1 MLIITTIALI
11 VKWLL
16 LQPIHNELVDKYK
29 QGELLFYER
38 NSFCDLIDLEDFN
51 MLTFPIACLIILI
64 FIIFSKRTSC
74 MRQKLKGYC
83 APVIP
88 IDFYI
93 HIKRKFAAVVF
104 AVIAD
109 ELLDIVDQV
118 ITGNTSEGEGLNL
131 FFMLRF

>member
-1 MLIITTIALI
+1 
-11 VKWLL
+11 
-16 LQPIHNELVDKYK
+16 
-29 QGELLFYER
+29 
-38 NSFCDLIDLEDFN
+38 
-51 MLTFPIACLIILI
+51 
-64 FIIFSKRTSC
+64 
-74 MRQKLKGYC
+74 MRQKLKGYF

-109 ELLDIVDQV
+109 ELLDIVNQV

-131 FFMLRF
+131 FSCILGF